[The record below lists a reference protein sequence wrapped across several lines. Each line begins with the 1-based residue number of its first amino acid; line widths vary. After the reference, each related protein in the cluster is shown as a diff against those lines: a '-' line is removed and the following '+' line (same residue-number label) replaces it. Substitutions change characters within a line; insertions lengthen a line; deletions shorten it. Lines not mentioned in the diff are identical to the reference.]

1 MKCYHIDIHYACLGQ
16 YVCCTI
22 NVSRHDHCCDDELLE
37 PARYDN
43 GFRVLCSFI
52 SICDE
57 FFSQAVKQ
65 KYQSSKFMRI
75 SAIEELQSSLIEDWA
90 QKAQEEATV
99 S

>member
-1 MKCYHIDIHYACLGQ
+1 MTTAVIMNYW
-16 YVCCTI
+16 
-22 NVSRHDHCCDDELLE
+22 NPHDMTMV
-37 PARYDN
+37 
-43 GFRVLCSFI
+43 FRVLCSFI